1 MQINLLLRLIMNEIE
16 EKIAKLESDL
26 AFAQSMAETWK
37 NNAKSWE
44 LLYEVAKMELKLKNK

>member
-1 MQINLLLRLIMNEIE
+1 MNEIE